1 MASYKQM
8 LAEAIQNKNYKLT
21 ARQFFERL
29 QTDSMLR
36 RTPRANRSGSGR
48 SIDDFKS
55 VLSSGYGGVARLA
68 RYEIELTPGRAF
80 PDALK
85 GPQRNIQLQCN
96 TVAMPGVDL
105 QTQSVQY
112 GSAPAKDMVTY
123 HEYEGTITTSFYLD
137 ASLDTKRF
145 FEIWQDTAINPIT
158 HKARYYDDYVGV
170 MKIFQ
175 LGGEGGWRTYGM
187 EVSEVYPKTIGQIE
201 YAYESTNTIA
211 LLPIEFNYKKW
222 KRIEVVQPSNEHWFK

>member
-55 VLSSGYGGVARLA
+55 VLSSGYGGMARLA

-112 GSAPAKDMVTY
+112 GSAPVKDMVTS
-123 HEYEGTITTSFYLD
+123 HAYEGTITTSFYLD

-145 FEIWQDTAINPIT
+145 FEIWQDTAVNPIT

-201 YAYESTNTIA
+201 YAYESTDTIA

-222 KRIEVVQPSNEHWFK
+222 KTIPSNKLYG